1 MPGPTEGRPRVRRRR
16 RADEPAP
23 VAWLARKTLTQ
34 HSHLTPSP
42 APRRRKVT
50 WAELRAILIRLAVVA
65 VAAVVVV
72 WLWRHSWLLVEVGRG
87 VRAYF
92 DGWAIDVENEFGLVV
107 RIKIVLAVGLP
118 VLALGLVLGMLWTM
132 GDAVVTMLR
141 RRWRRL
147 RVHWRRPF

>member
-1 MPGPTEGRPRVRRRR
+1 
-16 RADEPAP
+16 
-23 VAWLARKTLTQ
+23 
-34 HSHLTPSP
+34 
-42 APRRRKVT
+42 
-50 WAELRAILIRLAVVA
+50 LIRLAVVA